1 MSAEAIRFERDE
13 DVARITIARPE
24 ALNALNSAM
33 WRRLAELMTA
43 VANDRSIRAIVLRG
57 EGERAFSAGA
67 DIREFPA
74 VRTGGEQAA
83 AYDRLVGRALEAIQ
97 SAPQPV
103 LAVIHGIAV
112 GGGLELA
119 AACDLRIASE
129 SARFGLPIG
138 RLGVMP
144 GLAEVRALLR
154 LLPPGRVGELVLRG
168 ELLDAEEAHRWGLVT
183 EVVAR
188 TDLERAVQEWV
199 ERLRQLSPDT
209 IAATKAVTRLAVAGA
224 SEEHA
229 AYRALLE
236 QVYGGRR
243 FVEGVRAF
251 LEKRPPRFEES

>member
-13 DVARITIARPE
+13 DVASITIARPE

-33 WRRLAELMTA
+33 WRRLAELLMG

-144 GLAEVRALLR
+144 GLVRALLR
-154 LLPPGRVGELVLRG
+154 LLPPGRVVELVLRG

-183 EVVAR
+183 EVVAK

-243 FVEGVRAF
+243 FAEGVRAF